1 MSYEI
6 KLIKLQHVVFTVFL
20 IKQKEVA
27 DRKQVVKIM
36 DLQRRKN
43 EKLNDLEEEER
54 VKAEVLLKKAN
65 EMRLEQED
73 EIKYLNEV
81 RKYHYDNHTVLLK
94 LLKAARTIDTYSFV
108 HLFIPDISIVPL

>member
-1 MSYEI
+1 
-6 KLIKLQHVVFTVFL
+6 
-20 IKQKEVA
+20 
-27 DRKQVVKIM
+27 M

-43 EKLNDLEEEER
+43 EKLTDLEEEEK

-81 RKYHYDNHTVLLK
+81 RKLSL
-94 LLKAARTIDTYSFV
+94 
-108 HLFIPDISIVPL
+108 